1 MKNTLFIIVLMSF
14 LSASAQHHPIMVGAM
29 KNVMWKGELAGLIQM
44 DSLSKKGLYGMGPVE
59 YLKGELMIWDGDV
72 YQSSVVNSNDMSVKK
87 TSTARAPFFAYE
99 FINEWEEIELP
110 EGIKSLKELELF
122 LDKRFSQ
129 NNTPFF
135 FKLEGFVD
143 SANIHIVNLPD
154 GKVVRSP
161 DDAHQGQI
169 NYPVTKRNVSVL
181 GFFSR
186 NHKAIFTHHDTYIH
200 THLITQ
206 EKDMMGHLEEVSFSS
221 KRVKLSVTKKQ
232 LSEN

>member
-1 MKNTLFIIVLMSF
+1 MSF
-14 LSASAQHHPIMVGAM
+14 LSASAQHSPIVVGAM

-44 DSLSKKGLYGMGPVE
+44 DSLTKKGFYGMGPVE

-72 YQSSVVNSNDMSVKK
+72 YQSSVINSNAMNIKK

-99 FINEWEEIELP
+99 NIDGWEEIDLP
-110 EGIKSLKELELF
+110 AGIKNLKDLELF
-122 LDKRFSQ
+122 LDKRFFQ
-129 NNTPFF
+129 INIPFF

-143 SANIHIVNLPD
+143 SANIHIVNLPE

-169 NYPVTKRNVSVL
+169 NYPITKRNVSIL

-186 NHKAIFTHHDTYIH
+186 NHKAIFTHHDTFIH

-221 KRVKLSVTKKQ
+221 NRVKLSVTKR
-232 LSEN
+232 

>member
-1 MKNTLFIIVLMSF
+1 MSF
-14 LSASAQHHPIMVGAM
+14 LSASAQQPIVVGAM

-44 DSLSKKGLYGMGPVE
+44 DSLNKKGFYGMGPVE

-72 YQSSVVNSNDMSVKK
+72 YQSSVLNSNEMNVKK

-99 FINEWEEIELP
+99 YINEWEEIDLP

-122 LDKRFSQ
+122 LDKRF
-129 NNTPFF
+129 NRINIPFF
-135 FKLEGFVD
+135 FKLEGYVD
-143 SANIHIVNLPD
+143 SANIHIVNLPE

-161 DDAHQGQI
+161 DDAHQGQM
-169 NYPVTKRNVSVL
+169 NYTITKRNVSFL

-186 NHKAIFTHHDTYIH
+186 NHKAIFTHHDTFIH

-206 EKDMMGHLEEVSFSS
+206 EKDMMGHLEDVILSS
-221 KRVKLSVTKKQ
+221 KRAKLSVKKKQ

>member
-1 MKNTLFIIVLMSF
+1 MRNTLFIIVLMSF
-14 LSASAQHHPIMVGAM
+14 LSASAQQQPIVVGAM
-29 KNVMWKGELAGLIQM
+29 KNVMWKGELTGLIQM
-44 DSLSKKGLYGMGPVE
+44 DSLSKKGFYGMGPVD

-72 YQSSVVNSNDMSVKK
+72 YQSSVVNANDMNVKK

-99 FINEWEEIELP
+99 FINEWEEIEIP

-122 LDKRFSQ
+122 LDKRFNQ
-129 NNTPFF
+129 INIPFF

-143 SANIHIVNLPD
+143 SANIHIVNLPE

-169 NYPVTKRNVSVL
+169 NYPITKRNVSVL

-186 NHKAIFTHHDTYIH
+186 NHKAIFTHHDTFIH

-206 EKDMMGHLEEVSFSS
+206 EKDMMGHLEDVSFSS
-221 KRVKLSVTKKQ
+221 KRVKLSVTKK
-232 LSEN
+232 